1 MKIRVINQNP
11 QKVAMRQLK
20 ARLARQ
26 TQALATLRGMVGGKT
41 LPLDDAGRGE
51 AEYCGRAGCL

>member
-1 MKIRVINQNP
+1 MDEP
-11 QKVAMRQLK
+11 GTSLFLK
-20 ARLARQ
+20 CLARLARQ